1 LGNSLFYLD
10 PLKIFSYTPVLLAL
24 SDYGVRH
31 KRKIIGQ
38 NGLCPVRLAPVFNL
52 QKKIFI
58 GRSFMGR
65 VAIIGVGQ
73 SAFVRGYPGSIRE
86 LAFEGFKECMADAQV
101 SVKEI
106 DASVICSAPE
116 YDKQRSPAG
125 VFAEYLGLTPQP
137 TFYVE
142 TLCSSSSTGVKLAY
156 SLIKSGL
163 HDVVVVLG
171 FQKMSE
177 ISSAE
182 SQERMGRGADI
193 QWESPFGTMMPAYYA
208 MYARAH
214 MKKYGTT
221 PEDLALIR
229 VKAST
234 YGQINEKAVYRKPV
248 ALDMFSDPQSPMSGP
263 VASPLRVGD
272 CCANADGSSCIILAS
287 EEKAKALSKKP
298 VWILGVGAASSPVN
312 MAGRALFTGLAVG
325 EEAGKQA
332 YKMAGVSPKDV
343 DVAEVHDCFT
353 IAEMMAYENLGFAKP
368 GEGKDLIKSKETYKE
383 GIIPVNVDG
392 GLLSKGHPIGATG
405 GSQIRTIVLQLRGQ
419 AGDMQVKN
427 PEIGLVHN
435 IGGVGLYGNV
445 TILGRS

>member
-1 LGNSLFYLD
+1 MRVYCGLFCLD
-10 PLKIFSYTPVLLAL
+10 RIGSFPYTSFFCSRRRAKLARERIPATIFV
-24 SDYGVRH
+24 GR
-31 KRKIIGQ
+31 
-38 NGLCPVRLAPVFNL
+38 LC
-52 QKKIFI
+52 
-58 GRSFMGR
+58 MGK
-65 VAIIGVGQ
+65 VGIIGVGQ
-73 SAFVRGYPGSIRE
+73 SAFVRGFPGSIRE
-86 LAFEGFKECMADAQV
+86 LAFEGYKECMADAKL
-101 SVKEI
+101 SVTDI
-106 DASVICSAPE
+106 DATVVCSAPE

-125 VFAEYLGLTPQP
+125 VLAEYLGLTPQP
-137 TFYVE
+137 TFYLE
-142 TLCSSSSTGVKLAY
+142 SLCSSSSTGLKVAY
-156 SLIKSGL
+156 SLVKSGL
-163 HDVVVVLG
+163 HDVVMVIG

-214 MKKYGTT
+214 MAKYGTT

-234 YGQINEKAVYRKPV
+234 YGQINEKAVYRKAV
-248 ALDMFSDPQSPMSGP
+248 AVEMFSDAQNPMSGP

-272 CCANADGSSCIILAS
+272 CCANADGCSCMIVAN

-298 VWILGVGAASSPVN
+298 VWILGVGAASAPVN
-312 MAGRALFTGLAVG
+312 MAGRDLFTGLAVAQ
-325 EEAGKQA
+325 EAGKQA
-332 YKMAGVSPKDV
+332 YKMAGITSKDI

-368 GEGKDLIKSKETYKE
+368 GEGKDLIRSKETYKD
-383 GIIPVNVDG
+383 GSIPVNVDG

-405 GSQIRTIVLQLRGQ
+405 GSQIRTIVLQLRGE
-419 AGDMQVKN
+419 AGSMQVKN

-445 TILGRS
+445 TILGRA

>member
-1 LGNSLFYLD
+1 MSKVG
-10 PLKIFSYTPVLLAL
+10 
-24 SDYGVRH
+24 
-31 KRKIIGQ
+31 
-38 NGLCPVRLAPVFNL
+38 
-52 QKKIFI
+52 
-58 GRSFMGR
+58 
-65 VAIIGVGQ
+65 IIGVGQ
-73 SAFVRGYPGSIRE
+73 SAFVRGFPGSIRE
-86 LAFEGFKECMADAQV
+86 LAFEGYKECMADAKL
-101 SVKEI
+101 SVKDI
-106 DASVICSAPE
+106 DATVVCSAPE

-125 VFAEYLGLTPQP
+125 VLAEYLGLTPQP
-137 TFYVE
+137 TFYLE
-142 TLCSSSSTGVKLAY
+142 SLCSSSSTGLKVAY
-156 SLIKSGL
+156 SLVKSGL
-163 HDVVVVLG
+163 HEVVMVIG

-214 MKKYGTT
+214 MAKYGTT

-234 YGQINEKAVYRKPV
+234 YGQINEKAVYRKAV
-248 ALDMFSDPQSPMSGP
+248 ALEMFSDAQNPMSGP

-272 CCANADGSSCIILAS
+272 CCANADGCSCLIVAN

-298 VWILGVGAASSPVN
+298 VWILGVGAASAPVN
-312 MAGRALFTGLAVG
+312 MAGRNLFTGLAVAQ
-325 EEAGKQA
+325 EAGKQA
-332 YKMAGVSPKDV
+332 YKMAGVTPKDI

-353 IAEMMAYENLGFAKP
+353 IAEMMAYENLGFAEP
-368 GEGKDLIKSKETYKE
+368 GGGKDLIRGKETYKD
-383 GIIPVNVDG
+383 GSIPVNVDG

-405 GSQIRTIVLQLRGQ
+405 GSQIRTIVLQLRGE
-419 AGDMQVKN
+419 AGSMQVKN

-445 TILGRS
+445 TILGRA

>member
-1 LGNSLFYLD
+1 
-10 PLKIFSYTPVLLAL
+10 
-24 SDYGVRH
+24 
-31 KRKIIGQ
+31 
-38 NGLCPVRLAPVFNL
+38 
-52 QKKIFI
+52 
-58 GRSFMGR
+58 MGK
-65 VAIIGVGQ
+65 VGIIGVGQ

-86 LAFEGFKECMADAQV
+86 LAFEGFREAMQDAQIATTD
-101 SVKEI
+101 I

-125 VFAEYLGLTPQP
+125 VLAEYLGLTPQP

-142 TLCSSSSTGVKLAY
+142 TLCSSSSTGLKIAY
-156 SLIKSGL
+156 SLVASGL
-163 HDVVVVLG
+163 HDVIAVVG

-208 MYARAH
+208 TYARGH
-214 MKKYGTT
+214 FEKYGTT
-221 PEDLALIR
+221 PDDLALIR
-229 VKAST
+229 VKAAT

-248 ALDMFSDPQSPMSGP
+248 TFDMFSDPENTMSGP

-272 CCANADGSSCIILAS
+272 CCANADGSSCLIVAN
-287 EEKAKALSKKP
+287 EEKAKLFSKKP
-298 VWILGVGAASSPVN
+298 VWIKGIGAASTAVN
-312 MAGRALFTGLAVG
+312 LANRDLFYGLSVG
-325 EEAGKQA
+325 IEAGEQA
-332 YKMAGVSPKDV
+332 YKMAGLTPKDI

-368 GEGKDLIKSKETYKE
+368 GEGKDLIRSKETYKE
-383 GIIPVNVDG
+383 GSIPVNVDG

-405 GSQIRTIVLQLRGQ
+405 GSQVRTIVLQLRGE
-419 AGDMQVKN
+419 AGEMQVKD
-427 PEIGLVHN
+427 PQFGLVHN

-445 TILGRS
+445 TILGRD